1 MRLPDFKVEQ
11 WMNDYENDAIYNM
24 TDTCVKALTLQEL
37 LDLEDFDF
45 NELTLDYG
53 QITGDVELK
62 KEILSLYERGTID
75 NITTAQGCL
84 QANELVMNT
93 LLEKGDEVI
102 CVVPGY
108 QQFVDI
114 PKSIG
119 CKVNLIELDE
129 RDWRV
134 GVEKFRKIL
143 NSSTKMIILNNPSN
157 PTGTEYSK
165 DFMNLLIEA
174 CQSYGTYILCDEVYR
189 GLNQEVSISDI
200 YENGIS
206 TSSLSKVFSLAG
218 LRLGWIKANE
228 YVIHQINVRRDYS
241 MISTGPLV
249 DKLGRI
255 ALKHK
260 DELVLRAKSIISSN
274 KNIVREWLKENPR
287 FDCVLPN
294 GGTVCFLKYYFD
306 LKSET
311 FAKLLL
317 AEKGVFFV
325 PGSCFD
331 KEYYFRLG
339 LAQDS
344 KQFKAGLDELSNF
357 VDEHLIS

>member
-37 LDLEDFDF
+37 LDLEEFDF
-45 NELTLDYG
+45 SNLTLDYG
-53 QITGDVELK
+53 QITGDIELK
-62 KEILSLYERGTID
+62 KEILSLYEHGTID

-102 CVVPGY
+102 SVVPGY
-108 QQFVDI
+108 QQFVDV
-114 PKSIG
+114 PKSLG
-119 CKVNLIELDE
+119 CKVHLVELDE
-129 RDWRV
+129 MDWQV
-134 GVEKFRKIL
+134 SVEKFRGVL

-157 PTGTEYSK
+157 PTGTEYSN
-165 DFMNLLIEA
+165 DFLNALIEI
-174 CQSYGTYILCDEVYR
+174 CKPYGTYILCDEVYR

-206 TSSLSKVFSLAG
+206 TSSLSKIFSLAG

-249 DKLGRI
+249 DTLGRI

-260 DELVLRAKSIISSN
+260 DELILRAKNIISTN

-287 FDCVLPN
+287 FECVLPS
-294 GGTVCFLKYYFD
+294 GGTVCFF
-306 LKSET
+306 
-311 FAKLLL
+311 
-317 AEKGVFFV
+317 
-325 PGSCFD
+325 
-331 KEYYFRLG
+331 
-339 LAQDS
+339 
-344 KQFKAGLDELSNF
+344 
-357 VDEHLIS
+357 

>member
-165 DFMNLLIEA
+165 DFMNLLIET
-174 CQSYGTYILCDEVYR
+174 CKPYGTYILCDEVYR

-311 FAKLLL
+311 FAILLL
-317 AEKGVFFV
+317 A
-325 PGSCFD
+325 
-331 KEYYFRLG
+331 
-339 LAQDS
+339 
-344 KQFKAGLDELSNF
+344 
-357 VDEHLIS
+357 